1 MPRGA
6 TCSLTSKAITIVGGS
21 TPPSATSP
29 RSRQTGNPHNPVS
42 TFPGEGQ
49 FGRHAQHRIV
59 AGVKLG
65 PCGAEPLGGTA
76 LVCLARIRSPAAP
89 DHARVPLLRPERIEL
104 DRLEAERNRMR
115 RVAFERPGAGLGVEI
130 GEQAGCGVL

>member
-42 TFPGEGQ
+42 TFPGEGHPRQ
-49 FGRHAQHRIV
+49 
-59 AGVKLG
+59 
-65 PCGAEPLGGTA
+65 
-76 LVCLARIRSPAAP
+76 LARIVRARQLMGEVGAAER
-89 DHARVPLLRPERIEL
+89 DGEEEAQRRGLRIHLRWLRTLLDLRK
-104 DRLEAERNRMR
+104 LEAADV
-115 RVAFERPGAGLGVEI
+115 VAARGI
-130 GEQAGCGVL
+130 G